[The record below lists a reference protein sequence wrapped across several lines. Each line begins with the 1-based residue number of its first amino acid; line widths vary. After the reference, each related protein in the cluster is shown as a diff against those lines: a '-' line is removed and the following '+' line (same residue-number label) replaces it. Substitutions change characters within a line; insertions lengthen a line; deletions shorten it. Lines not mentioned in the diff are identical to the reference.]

1 MSERVDA
8 VAGWRTALIGAA
20 RWRTALLGLLALAVL
35 AQLAVLYAPAQ
46 PDGVP
51 SFVHADKVVHVLVF
65 LVPTALA
72 LLAGFRPVVVVGLF
86 AGHAVV
92 SELVQGGLLP
102 SRAGDPLDVLADLT
116 GIALG
121 VLLARAVAAA
131 GSSAPSQ

>member
-1 MSERVDA
+1 MSERVDGT
-8 VAGWRTALIGAA
+8 AG
-20 RWRTALLGLLALAVL
+20 WRTALLGLLGLAVV

-46 PDGVP
+46 PHGVP
-51 SFVHADKVVHVLVF
+51 SFIHADKVVHALVF

-72 LLAGFRPVVVVGLF
+72 LLAGFRPAVVVGVF

-92 SELVQGGLLP
+92 SEVVQGALMP

-131 GSSAPSQ
+131 GLSPSSQ

>member
-1 MSERVDA
+1 VSERVDGD
-8 VAGWRTALIGAA
+8 AGWQ
-20 RWRTALLGLLALAVL
+20 TALLGLLALAVV

-72 LLAGFRPVVVVGLF
+72 LLAGFRPRVVVGVF

-92 SELVQGGLLP
+92 SEVVQGVLLP

-116 GIALG
+116 GVALG
-121 VLLARAVAAA
+121 VLAWRAVAAA
-131 GSSAPSQ
+131 GTSPSSR